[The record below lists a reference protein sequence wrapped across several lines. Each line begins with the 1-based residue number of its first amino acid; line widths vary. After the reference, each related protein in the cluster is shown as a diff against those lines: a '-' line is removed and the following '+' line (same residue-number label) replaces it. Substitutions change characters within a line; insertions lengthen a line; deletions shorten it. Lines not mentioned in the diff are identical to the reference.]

1 MVTSAREIRPLPAL
15 HSAGSTSRVLN
26 LTAVWERD
34 AAEPDY
40 SARPF
45 FSSPLL
51 NTAIIVKH
59 KIRADERD
67 LFDGAP
73 TSATKIIIP
82 FHTSE
87 LGLGARA
94 MFVGQRGWQAML
106 LDLCRGPAEFQRD
119 RRVVELL
126 NALPSLDPFLLR
138 EHFKTH
144 QIDIAPCYFA
154 ISEADC
160 RRMQAFVGEEIG
172 RLIELAYANKR
183 DSGDEA
189 AKLVKILLSTQIDER
204 LEPLRLTLNLEGDA
218 YREGVFSWKG
228 FLYYKWMLSELWPR
242 LGAVVAEL
250 QQIRSR
256 GLGELELSIYLD
268 GAVQRLARA
277 IAVHRAEVLEALSLY
292 DHAFADLTEGGRTA
306 PFRDFLIKA
315 PTMFTMLGERIGA
328 ISHIASFWRYR
339 FPDGCAHGIPA
350 LELVEIVQDFEASL
364 GVLQRQPNIAAGEAA
379 DPTLELG
386 EAQRRI
392 A

>member
-1 MVTSAREIRPLPAL
+1 MVSSAREIRPLPAL

-34 AAEPDY
+34 AADPEY
-40 SARPF
+40 RGRPF
-45 FSSPLL
+45 FESPIL

-59 KIRADERD
+59 KIRADERY

-82 FHTSE
+82 FHTAE

-94 MFVGQRGWQAML
+94 MFVGQRGWQSML
-106 LDLCRGPAEFQRD
+106 RDLCRGPTEFQRD

-126 NALPSLDPFLLR
+126 DALPSLDPFLLR

-144 QIDIAPCYFA
+144 GIEIASCYFA
-154 ISEADC
+154 ISDADC
-160 RRMQAFVGEEIG
+160 ERMQAFVGDEISK
-172 RLIELAYANKR
+172 LIELAYANKR

-189 AKLVKILLSTQIDER
+189 AKLVKILLSTRIDER

-228 FLYYKWMLSELWPR
+228 FLYYKWMLSELWPK
-242 LGAVVAEL
+242 LAAVVTEL
-250 QQIRSR
+250 QRIRSR
-256 GLGELELSIYLD
+256 GLGDMEMSIYLG
-268 GAVQRLARA
+268 GAVQRLHNA
-277 IAVHRAEVLEALSLY
+277 IAAHRAEVLEALNLY
-292 DHAFADLTEGGRTA
+292 DQAFCDLTEGGRAA

-339 FPDGCAHGIPA
+339 FPEGSELGIPA
-350 LELVEIVQDFEASL
+350 IEIVEIVQDFEASL
-364 GVLQRQPNIAAGEAA
+364 GVLARPPAPAE
-379 DPTLELG
+379 DPTDPALELG
-386 EAQRRI
+386 DDQRRT

>member
-34 AAEPDY
+34 ARDPEYA
-40 SARPF
+40 AKPF
-45 FSSPLL
+45 FSSPVL
-51 NTAIIVKH
+51 NTSIIVKH
-59 KIRADERD
+59 KVRADERY

-106 LDLCRGPAEFQRD
+106 RELCRGPGEFQRD

-126 NALPSLDPFLLR
+126 DALPSLDPFLLR

-144 QIDIAPCYFA
+144 EIDIASCYFA

-160 RRMQAFVGEEIG
+160 VRMQAFVGEEIG

-183 DSGDEA
+183 ESGDEA

-228 FLYYKWMLSELWPR
+228 FLYYKWMLSELWPK
-242 LGAVVAEL
+242 LAAVVAEL
-250 QQIRSR
+250 QRIRSR
-256 GLGELELSIYLD
+256 GLGDLDLTIYLD
-268 GAVQRLARA
+268 GAVQRLTKA
-277 IAVHRAEVLEALSLY
+277 IAAHRGEVLEALDLY
-292 DHAFADLTEGGRTA
+292 DQAFADLTEGGRAA

-339 FPDGCAHGIPA
+339 FPEGCDHGIPA

-364 GVLQRQPNIAAGEAA
+364 GVLSRLPAQPAEEPV
-379 DPTLELG
+379 DPALALG
-386 EAQRRI
+386 EEQRRI

>member
-34 AAEPDY
+34 AADPEY
-40 SARPF
+40 AAKPF
-45 FSSPLL
+45 FQSPTL
-51 NTAIIVKH
+51 NTSIIVKH
-59 KIRADERD
+59 KIRADERY

-73 TSATKIIIP
+73 TSATKVIVP

-87 LGLGARA
+87 LSLGARA
-94 MFVGQRGWQAML
+94 MFVGQRGWQSML
-106 LDLCRGPAEFQRD
+106 RELCRGPEEFARD
-119 RRVVELL
+119 RRVIELL
-126 NALPSLDPFLLR
+126 DALPSLDPFLLR

-144 QIDIAPCYFA
+144 DIDIASCYFA
-154 ISEADC
+154 ISDADC
-160 RRMQAFVGEEIG
+160 ERMQVFVGAEIAK
-172 RLIELAYANKR
+172 LIELAYANRR

-204 LEPLRLTLNLEGDA
+204 LEPLRVTLNLEGEA

-228 FLYYKWMLSELWPR
+228 FLYYKWMLSELWPN
-242 LGAVVAEL
+242 LAGVVTDL
-250 QQIRSR
+250 QKIRSR
-256 GLGELELSIYLD
+256 GLGDLDLTIYLD
-268 GAVQRLARA
+268 GAVQRLQRA
-277 IAVHRAEVLEALSLY
+277 IAAHRAEVLEALDLY
-292 DHAFADLTEGGRTA
+292 DRAFADLTEGGRTA

-339 FPDGCAHGIPA
+339 CPEGSDLGVPA
-350 LELVEIVQDFEASL
+350 IELVEIVQDFEASL
-364 GVLQRQPNIAAGEAA
+364 GVLPRAPRPQEEA
-379 DPTLELG
+379 LELD
-386 EAQRRI
+386 EAQRHS